1 MPICRPVLRRRPRHR
16 PAAIET
22 PAARVLISLVAI
34 VGITYGAI
42 TLLLFLFQHRLV
54 YLPDLG
60 RDYGGTPADAGMVH
74 RAIEIP
80 TADGERLAAWVV
92 QAPGADPAGRGTV
105 LFLHG
110 NAGSLGAR
118 VENLRVFHQLGWR
131 TLIFS
136 YRGYGRSTGVPDE
149 PGTYRDATAAWRYL
163 TATLGVPPSHIVAYG
178 ESLGAGVASWLA
190 LNHPVG
196 GVVTM
201 AAFTSVADLGQEL
214 YPWLPVHALARIRYD
229 NRDNLSRLKVPVLI
243 IHSRDD
249 ELVRFAHAPRLLA
262 AAQVSGVPA
271 TLLELQGSHDGA
283 FRQSAAQYRDG
294 LVRFLDAVAQT
305 AAAGAR

>member
-1 MPICRPVLRRRPRHR
+1 MRRR

-22 PAARVLISLVAI
+22 PAARILISLVAI

-60 RDYGGTPADAGMVH
+60 REYGGTPADAGMKYA
-74 RAIEIP
+74 AIEIP
-80 TADGERLAAWVV
+80 TEDGERLSAWVV
-92 QAPGADPAGRGTV
+92 DAPGADPAGHGTV

-131 TLIFS
+131 TLIVN
-136 YRGYGRSTGVPDE
+136 YRGYGRSTGTPGE
-149 PGTYRDATAAWRYL
+149 AGTYRDATAAWDHL
-163 TATLGVPPSHIVAYG
+163 TATLGVAPSRIVAYR

-190 LNHPVG
+190 VNRPVAG
-196 GVVTM
+196 LATM
-201 AAFTSVADLGQEL
+201 AAFTSIPDLGQEL
-214 YPWLPVHALARIRYD
+214 YPLIPVRALARIRYD
-229 NRDNLSRLKVPVLI
+229 NRGNLARLQVPVLI

-249 ELVRFAHAPRLLA
+249 ELVRFAHAERLLDVA
-262 AAQVSGVPA
+262 RTAGVAA
-271 TLLELQGSHDGA
+271 TLLTLRGSHDGA
-283 FRQSAAQYRDG
+283 FRESAAQYRDG
-294 LVRFLDAVAQT
+294 LARFLEAASMRAQADAAPR
-305 AAAGAR
+305 AP

>member
-1 MPICRPVLRRRPRHR
+1 
-16 PAAIET
+16 
-22 PAARVLISLVAI
+22 VAI

-60 RDYGGTPADAGMVH
+60 REYGGTPADAGMAHV
-74 RAIEIP
+74 AIEIP

-92 QAPGADPAGRGTV
+92 DAPGTDPAGRGTV

-136 YRGYGRSTGVPDE
+136 YRGYGRSTGTPGE
-149 PGTYRDATAAWRYL
+149 SGTYEDAAAAWRYL
-163 TATLGVPPSHIVAYG
+163 TGTLGVPPAHIVAYG

-190 LNHPVG
+190 VNHPLG
-196 GVVTM
+196 GLATM
-201 AAFTSVADLGQEL
+201 AAFTSIPDLGQER
-214 YPWLPVHALARIRYD
+214 YPWIPVRALARLGYD
-229 NRDNLSRLKVPVLI
+229 NLGNLAKLQVPVLV

-249 ELVRFAHAPRLLA
+249 ELVRFTHAQRLLA
-262 AAQVSGVPA
+262 AAQASGVPA
-271 TLLELQGSHDGA
+271 TLLELRGSHDGA
-283 FRQSAAQYRDG
+283 FRDSAAQYRDG
-294 LVRFLDAVAQT
+294 LARFLDTVAQG